1 MDPFRYIKK
10 KTQRK
15 ISENSFR
22 RNKFVALS
30 DVTGA
35 SQIPLETSDNT
46 NPGQLDVWNRKQEV
60 EKAKHAA
67 LAVCCSLFQ
76 D

>member
-1 MDPFRYIKK
+1 MDPFRYKK
-10 KTQRK
+10 KKHKRK

-22 RNKFVALS
+22 RNEIVALS

-60 EKAKHAA
+60 KKAKHAA
-67 LAVCCSLFQ
+67 WAVCCSLFQ